1 MNGQYDN
8 TNKGVLFIK
17 KDRLNDRQPNLTG
30 KINVNGVD
38 FYLSAWTNFKKTD
51 GEKYLS
57 LAVTPVNDTQGAGI
71 KGKVTDEDA
80 IPF

>member
-1 MNGQYDN
+1 MTEQFDN

-17 KDRLNDRQPNLTG
+17 HDRLSDRSPTMTG
-30 KINVNGVD
+30 KININGEE
-38 FYLSAWTNFKKTD
+38 FYLSGWTNYKKSD

-57 LAVTPVNDTQGAGI
+57 LAVTPVNKNNIPKNQMDGEI
-71 KGKVTDEDA
+71 D